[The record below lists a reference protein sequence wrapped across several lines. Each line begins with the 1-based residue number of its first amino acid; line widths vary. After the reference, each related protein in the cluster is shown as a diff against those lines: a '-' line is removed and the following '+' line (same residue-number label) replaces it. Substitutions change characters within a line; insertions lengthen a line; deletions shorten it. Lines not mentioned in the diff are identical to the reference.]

1 MKKRGKKLLALT
13 LALAMVCASTASVFA
28 AADPGKVITTD
39 WPIFRG
45 GSDNNGVTAA
55 KTPDTGG
62 GRYAVLG
69 LQERKRMVHRAR
81 ALRSWWTDICILI
94 QAKR

>member
-55 KTPDTGG
+55 KTPTLAEDAMLYWASKNGSGWST
-62 GRYAVLG
+62 AP
-69 LQERKRMVHRAR
+69 